1 MDQAVQR
8 DTLVDPARLGAAA
21 TSLRIPTLLVRGGE
35 SDVLSIEDAV
45 RFLELVLHAEFATVA
60 GAHHMVAGDDNAV
73 FERVLDDFLDRR
85 IRSRLRLLHDRT

>member
-1 MDQAVQR
+1 MTMAS
-8 DTLVDPARLGAAA
+8 GAS
-21 TSLRIPTLLVRGGE
+21 TIPMGRERG
-35 SDVLSIEDAV
+35 DAV